1 MFRFAVA
8 IGVHDDR
15 VIDYLKNEKELH
27 QNNHFER
34 NTDDDGFV
42 HYSFPN
48 MDEEEF
54 RYIVNQLNSKDG
66 VSLIGVDTQLTEKK
80 IMKLADL
87 ITEAPTLAEIEEPK
101 WLNTL
106 KRTYASWQVK
116 QYKDDKNK
124 WEMFNED
131 IKELIEQW
139 ESELD
144 DEKKEREKTQDMPGF
159 GGTLDKLS
167 AISLDESSL
176 VEQKLRKLI
185 RKTIKK

>member
-1 MFRFAVA
+1 MFTLGIPKR
-8 IGVHDDR
+8 
-15 VIDYLKNEKELH
+15 DYRRATQVLGYESQPH
-27 QNNHFER
+27 ISFEA
-34 NTDDDGFV
+34 TLQDDGF
-42 HYSFPN
+42 YIFSFPEVE
-48 MDEEEF
+48 DEYDF
-54 RYIVNQLNSKDG
+54 RKVVNKLKGEG
-66 VSLIGVDTQLTEKK
+66 VRVIGADAQLTEKK

-144 DEKKEREKTQDMPGF
+144 DTKKEKEKIQDMPGF
-159 GGTLDKLS
+159 SGTSDALDN
-167 AISLDESSL
+167 ISLDESSL
-176 VEQKLRKLI
+176 IEQKLRKLI

>member
-1 MFRFAVA
+1 MYTLGIPKR
-8 IGVHDDR
+8 
-15 VIDYLKNEKELH
+15 DYRRATQVLGYESQPSITFKADLN
-27 QNNHFER
+27 
-34 NTDDDGFV
+34 DDGF
-42 HYSFPN
+42 YIFSFPEA
-48 MDEEEF
+48 DEFDF
-54 RYIVNQLNSKDG
+54 RKIVKLLNREG
-66 VSLIGVDTQLTEKK
+66 VRTIGGDTALTEKK

-144 DEKKEREKTQDMPGF
+144 DTKKEKEKIQDMPGF
-159 GGTLDKLS
+159 SGTSDALDN
-167 AISLDESSL
+167 ISLDESSL
-176 VEQKLRKLI
+176 IEQKLRKLI